1 MIGNK
6 LAFSSRGGKTSCSLF
21 CLRPRD
27 VTNSELL
34 DHVAHWAIC
43 DLLLMNSCKDTRRQL
58 LLETL
63 TSYSTSKID
72 LQHTVCHQSMHT
84 LETQKIH
91 EKTLQYLSYST

>member
-43 DLLLMNSCKDTRRQL
+43 DLLLV
-58 LLETL
+58 
-63 TSYSTSKID
+63 
-72 LQHTVCHQSMHT
+72 TVAHWAMVLGGTHALVAEAAVQGS
-84 LETQKIH
+84 
-91 EKTLQYLSYST
+91 